1 MHGNT
6 SAAVGDFVRAH
17 LEVFHVHGVV
27 SVEVLL
33 QIFFDASIEVGLDG
47 MRAAPGHLDDFSVS
61 DDQFTILEY
70 IVRVGKHLLAV
81 GVIGIN
87 RNVSSCAGAQMSAVM
102 QAQQAGSTGTS
113 GSQQM
118 PNPARVT
125 MLPVNGN
132 SVP

>member
-1 MHGNT
+1 
-6 SAAVGDFVRAH
+6 
-17 LEVFHVHGVV
+17 VV

-70 IVRVGKHLLAV
+70 IVRFGKHLLAV
-81 GVIGIN
+81 GVIGIH

-102 QAQQAGSTGTS
+102 QAQQAGSTGTRENRDLV
-113 GSQQM
+113 Q
-118 PNPARVT
+118 AVFA
-125 MLPVNGN
+125 VNGRQRTHGLGIE
-132 SVP
+132 VELGKGV